1 MDKKVPLNKSRIL
14 VLVGIANLLVMVLI
28 LIAATHVNI
37 NIKTNTGSIIAM
49 AATFFEITLAY
60 LFKTV
65 NHYALIFVI
74 INALISTC
82 LWFAATLI
90 NRSRKPVQGVNKLN
104 FSAENR

>member
-49 AATFFEITLAY
+49 AATFFDIALAY
-60 LFKTV
+60 LSR
-65 NHYALIFVI
+65 LINQFSVVFII
-74 INALISTC
+74 INTTISGCLVLI
-82 LWFAATLI
+82 AAVI
-90 NRSRKPVQGVNKLN
+90 SRSHKPARVVKRLN
-104 FSAENR
+104 FSTENR